1 VRKDRAISAGFSA
14 GDATKSQV
22 PLAPRWHYRYIPG
35 AVQPTILIVD
45 DEKHTREGLRASLED
60 AFDVYVAADV
70 AGAMNILENEH
81 VDLVL
86 TDLRLGG
93 EDGMTVIEKA
103 LSRPHPP
110 VVIMM
115 TAYGGVDTAVEAM
128 KRGAYDFVTK
138 PLNIDRL
145 EILIK
150 RALRTTQVEKE
161 VVELKQKVETRFG
174 LERLIGH
181 APSMEEVFDTVK
193 QVAPSRAT
201 VLITGESGTGKEL
214 VAQAIHTL
222 SGRPKDKFVAVHM
235 AAFSS
240 QLLESEL
247 FGHEKGAFTGASER
261 RIGRFEQAN
270 GGTLFLD
277 EIGEIDKNTQVKL
290 LRVLGEERSFERV
303 GGNTPIKVDVRLVA
317 ATNRDLERMVSTGD
331 FRDDLYFRL
340 SVVRL
345 HMPPLRERREDVA
358 LIAAHFLKVAAQEN
372 AKPVRELTAD
382 ALSAL
387 EKYPWPGN
395 VRELRAAIERAV
407 VMANG
412 PKITLR
418 DLPPTVREG
427 AAAMPAVVAGVRLPS
442 LAKATGHFNLQDTE
456 QRMILR
462 ALEQTGGNVTKAAKM
477 LGMSRRTL
485 HRRLH
490 EMRRDD
496 GGAPNDSSTSP
507 PHHGV

>member
-1 VRKDRAISAGFSA
+1 VS
-14 GDATKSQV
+14 
-22 PLAPRWHYRYIPG
+22 LAPSWRYRYIPR

-60 AFDVYVAADV
+60 SFDVYVAADIGSAV
-70 AGAMNILENEH
+70 NVLENEH
-81 VDLVL
+81 IDLVL

-93 EDGMTVIEKA
+93 EDGMVVIERA
-103 LSRPHPP
+103 LARPHPP

-115 TAYGGVDTAVEAM
+115 TAYGGVDVAVEAM

-150 RALRTTQVEKE
+150 RALRTKQVEHE
-161 VVELKQKVETRFG
+161 VVELKKKVESRYG

-181 APSMEEVFDTVK
+181 APAMEEIFDTVK

-214 VAQAIHTL
+214 IAQAIHAL

-247 FGHEKGAFTGASER
+247 FGHEKGAFTGATER

-317 ATNRDLERMVSTGD
+317 ATNRDLERMVSVGE

-345 HMPPLRERREDVA
+345 HMPPLRERREDIA
-358 LIAAHFLKVAAQEN
+358 LITAHFLKVAAQEN
-372 AKPVRELTAD
+372 GKPVRELTAD
-382 ALSAL
+382 AVAAL
-387 EKYPWPGN
+387 EKYSWPGN

-412 PKITLR
+412 PKITVR
-418 DLPPTVREG
+418 DLPQSVREG
-427 AAAMPAVVAGVRLPS
+427 AAVAPTAIAGVKLPSYGKVAGHL
-442 LAKATGHFNLQDTE
+442 NLEETE

-462 ALEQTGGNVTKAAKM
+462 ALEETGGNITKAAKV

-485 HRRLH
+485 HRRLK
-490 EMRRDD
+490 EMRVAE
-496 GGAPNDSSTSP
+496 GNETKQLPASP
-507 PHHGV
+507 PNHGV

>member
-1 VRKDRAISAGFSA
+1 M
-14 GDATKSQV
+14 
-22 PLAPRWHYRYIPG
+22 
-35 AVQPTILIVD
+35 QPTILIVD

-60 AFDVYVAADV
+60 SFDVYIAADIP
-70 AGAMNILENEH
+70 GALSVLESEH
-81 VDLVL
+81 VDLML

-93 EDGMTVIEKA
+93 EDGMALIAKA
-103 LSRPHPP
+103 LALAHPP

-145 EILIK
+145 EILIR
-150 RALRTTQVEKE
+150 RALRSRHVEKE
-161 VVELKQKVETRFG
+161 VAELKQKVETRYG

-181 APSMEEVFDTVK
+181 SPVMEEIFATVR

-214 VAQAIHTL
+214 IAQAIHGL
-222 SGRPKDKFVAVHM
+222 STRPKEKFVAVHM

-247 FGHEKGAFTGASER
+247 FGHEKGAFTGATER

-303 GGNTPIKVDVRLVA
+303 GGNAPIKVDVRLVA
-317 ATNRDLERMVSTGD
+317 ATNRELEKMVGAGE

-340 SVVRL
+340 SVVRI
-345 HMPPLRERREDVA
+345 HMPPLRERSEDIP
-358 LIAAHFLKVAAQEN
+358 LIAHHYLRVAAEEN
-372 AKPVRELTAD
+372 GKPAREMTAD
-382 ALSAL
+382 AMELL
-387 EKYPWPGN
+387 ERYPWPGN
-395 VRELRAAIERAV
+395 IRELRAAIERAV
-407 VMANG
+407 VMAG
-412 PKITLR
+412 GAKITVR
-418 DLPPTVREG
+418 DLPQSVRDG
-427 AAAMPAVVAGVRLPS
+427 ASAIPMTVAGLKLPAFS
-442 LAKATGHFNLQDTE
+442 KSGQHLNLQETE
-456 QRMILR
+456 HRMIFR
-462 ALEQTGGNVTKAAKM
+462 ALDESGGNITKAARV
-477 LGMSRRTL
+477 LGLSRRTL
-485 HRRLH
+485 HRRLKDF
-490 EMRRDD
+490 RDAETAEQTPTA
-496 GGAPNDSSTSP
+496 GTAPAQGLSNGS
-507 PHHGV
+507 